1 MTDYTLPALVGAM
14 AAGAVTVLA
23 VIIFFVVFVHP
34 IVPTEPS
41 TRSVELGH
49 LRYEAVDGR
58 VLDPAQREDARLVA
72 GLPRRTLRP
81 RSGQLLFAVFIGV
94 TNDTP
99 APKPLATRI
108 ELRDQLGHRFAPIRL
123 PAANPFAYDRREIGG
138 RSRFPAAGTDAAS
151 DLAAGGSLLLYRIPA
166 RTYAN
171 SVLEIEIHD
180 PLNARA
186 AAYLTV

>member
-1 MTDYTLPALVGAM
+1 M
-14 AAGAVTVLA
+14 
-23 VIIFFVVFVHP
+23 
-34 IVPTEPS
+34 
-41 TRSVELGH
+41 
-49 LRYEAVDGR
+49 
-58 VLDPAQREDARLVA
+58 
-72 GLPRRTLRP
+72 
-81 RSGQLLFAVFIGV
+81 

-138 RSRFPAAGTDAAS
+138 RSRLPAAGADAAS

-180 PLNARA
+180 PTHTA
-186 AAYLTV
+186 AVAYLTV